1 MKWFIL
7 ILLLGAASAGFYFA
21 KDFDLED
28 WLLPAEEGS
37 SVEDATGI
45 FARETMTLVD
55 RDGRELVCQLVSV
68 EGQIVTVI
76 RSVDGQ
82 KFSFGMDRL
91 SGKSRQKLEQWQTA
105 GGRRTISEFDEYQL
119 AKAKVRMEIVVS
131 ENIDATPDVKRFLN
145 AHDFNYVVYDAFK
158 STKGRRLLEEHGLT
172 RGPAFIIGDEV
183 VVGLQ
188 LGRIQELIVEEYR
201 RQNGG

>member
-1 MKWFIL
+1 MKWFLL
-7 ILLLGAASAGFYFA
+7 ILLLGAASAGLYFA
-21 KDFDLED
+21 QDFDLDD
-28 WLLPAEEGS
+28 WLLPAEES
-37 SVEDATGI
+37 AFVEDATEGLT
-45 FARETMTLVD
+45 RETMTLVD

-68 EGQIVTVI
+68 DGQMVTVI

-82 KFSFGMDRL
+82 TFSFGMDRL
-91 SGKSRQKLEQWQTA
+91 SRKSRQELEQWQA
-105 GGRRTISEFDEYQL
+105 QNGGRTISEFDEYEL
-119 AKAKVRMEIVVS
+119 AKAKVRVEIVVS

-188 LGRIQELIVEEYR
+188 LRRIQELIIEEYR